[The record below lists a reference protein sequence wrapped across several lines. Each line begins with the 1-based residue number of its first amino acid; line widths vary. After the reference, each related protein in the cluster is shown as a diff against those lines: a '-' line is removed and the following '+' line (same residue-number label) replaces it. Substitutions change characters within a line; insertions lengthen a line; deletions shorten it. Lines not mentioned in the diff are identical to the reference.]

1 MKTASELSQSPCE
14 GRQLARVVKIC
25 GKAHPRAFAS
35 QAMLLVGGLSVAE
48 YPMYRHFGIRVA
60 DKGIPGY
67 SRRSSVA
74 EANPSP
80 RALHL

>member
-1 MKTASELSQSPCE
+1 MKTASELSQSFCE

-25 GKAHPRAFAS
+25 GKAHPRAFAA

-60 DKGIPGY
+60 DKGIP
-67 SRRSSVA
+67 SDS
-74 EANPSP
+74 PS
-80 RALHL
+80 LL

>member
-67 SRRSSVA
+67 NPELFVGK
-74 EANPSP
+74 ANPSP